1 MCKDLKDCL
10 NAGRDEVET
19 SKRQTRRRVRGRRG
33 RPAGPP
39 GHRHRHGQLSPED
52 PPAEPGPGRVGQ
64 QEEPGRGPGLE
75 DPGKRGPGRSY
86 PEPISLGDAKAH
98 FALSTPTGGATILVH
113 MPRATRLSKLFVTL
127 NRTVEDHRTFPKR
140 GPRGGGPSRQEP
152 GEVSL
157 KVRAEPQVNNMSDLE
172 RREKGVRC

>member
-10 NAGRDEVET
+10 KAGRDEVET

-33 RPAGPP
+33 RPAGAGAP
-39 GHRHRHGQLSPED
+39 GHGTGSQAQKTRRRARAWACGTT
-52 PPAEPGPGRVGQ
+52 GGTC
-64 QEEPGRGPGLE
+64 RGPGLE
-75 DPGKRGPGRSY
+75 DAGKRGPGRSY

-113 MPRATRLSKLFVTL
+113 MPRATRLSKLFLTL
-127 NRTVEDHRTFPKR
+127 NRTVEDHRPFPKT

-157 KVRAEPQVNNMSDLE
+157 KVRAEPQVNNVSDPG